1 MTFLGLQWGH
11 RLSVVETSAPPTLA
25 SSYSSLQWG
34 HRLSVVETFRPRTDQ
49 LQLRSLQWGHRLSVV
64 ETGGGVGIVEPV
76 DPTSMGPPPFGSGN
90 SIMSRLTAVQ
100 SRLQWGHRLSVVET
114 ALYGSLTSRMHR
126 TELFSARNGYR
137 IKGVAGVATLVCRV
151 LVEKLREV
159 QHDSFTIG
167 PLAG

>member
-1 MTFLGLQWGH
+1 MGPPPFGSGNLKSLTITTWLPGLQWGH
-11 RLSVVETSAPPTLA
+11 RLSVVETWGGRLRWID
-25 SSYSSLQWG
+25 SSRLQWG
-34 HRLSVVETFRPRTDQ
+34 HRLSVVETAVAYGNIA
-49 LQLRSLQWGHRLSVV
+49 SNYKLQWGHRLSVV
-64 ETGGGVGIVEPV
+64 ETGSWWRGR
-76 DPTSMGPPPFGSGN
+76 SPPC
-90 SIMSRLTAVQ
+90 
-100 SRLQWGHRLSVVET
+100 RLQWGHRLSVVET

>member
-1 MTFLGLQWGH
+1 MNVILATPCT
-11 RLSVVETSAPPTLA
+11 VE
-25 SSYSSLQWG
+25 
-34 HRLSVVETFRPRTDQ
+34 
-49 LQLRSLQWGHRLSVV
+49 
-64 ETGGGVGIVEPV
+64 
-76 DPTSMGPPPFGSGN
+76 SG
-90 SIMSRLTAVQ
+90 
-100 SRLQWGHRLSVVET
+100 LQWGHRLSVVET